1 MTGVSYHVSAEN
13 PAWVLWK
20 ISLCSLTTE
29 PSLQPEL
36 AAFLARSSLVSFA
49 TSSRDARSNE
59 PASLSSLFHTCSKV
73 FCTEEPSDALPLT
86 REQPGS
92 PNACVLHSP
101 SNSAHPPCS
110 LLPEESSTS
119 ANLLGWRNSFRSHQ
133 DHWRNSFLQL
143 SLQNNS

>member
-1 MTGVSYHVSAEN
+1 MADVSYHVSAGN
-13 PAWVLWK
+13 SAWVLWK

-73 FCTEEPSDALPLT
+73 LCTEEPSDELPLT
-86 REQPGS
+86 REQTGS

-110 LLPEESSTS
+110 LCYP
-119 ANLLGWRNSFRSHQ
+119 R
-133 DHWRNSFLQL
+133 
-143 SLQNNS
+143 SLQPMQTCWVGERASDPKTTGEIHSYN